1 MDKILE
7 YLDKHYYENDLVKEL
22 IEETDVKKTR
32 ELRAKIF
39 AVRRIA
45 GEIKVMLD
53 AKK

>member
-39 AVRRIA
+39 AVRRIIA
-45 GEIKVMLD
+45 EIKVNFNG
-53 AKK
+53 KT